1 MERTARAALKSF
13 VILVGALLGV
23 SAAKADLLFVGSQ
36 ANLCCFDVSLHQ
48 VSSTDVLVTA
58 TLTNGAQWFVDTG
71 SGQHP
76 GFAFNISGD
85 PAITISNLNA
95 PWTTSHIAPVIT
107 DGPALGTFDYFIDN
121 PGPGASQSNP
131 GPLSFDVTLG
141 SGVLITDFVA
151 NASGYYFAADIM
163 DATGQTGMS
172 GISAIPTT
180 TTSTVPEPASILLL
194 GTVWLGISALLRRRS
209 VKSF

>member
-1 MERTARAALKSF
+1 LKS
-13 VILVGALLGV
+13 VIVLVAGLFAV

-36 ANLCCFDVSLHQ
+36 ANLCCFDVDLHQ

-58 TLTNGAQWFVDTG
+58 TLTYGAQWFVDTG

-95 PWTTSHIAPVIT
+95 PWTTAHIASVIT
-107 DGPALGTFDYFIDN
+107 GGPPLGTFDYYIDN

-131 GPLSFDVTLG
+131 GPLSFDVTLA
-141 SGVLITDFVA
+141 SGISITDFVA
-151 NASGYYFAADIM
+151 NASGYYFVADIM
-163 DATGQTGMS
+163 DATGKTGMS
-172 GISAIPTT
+172 GISSTPNTT
-180 TTSTVPEPASILLL
+180 NTSPVPEPASIFLL
-194 GTVWLGISALLRRRS
+194 GTVGLGLSALLRRRAS
-209 VKSF
+209 KAAVSTSTL